1 LHGRNIYNAQ
11 GIYERNNKWVENP
24 LAALKYTSISTAF
37 VNKDLI
43 PDTAKTTQKVFA
55 LGIHTTLLKIHRK
68 GYANDLADKIAKW
81 HTAAIK
87 EMTDNKDLIRDL
99 GILGS
104 DPADADKRAALI
116 ARYADQKSHIAL
128 GDIKELINQ
137 KPVLNLD
144 LAGAYSVYGVT
155 DQQAKTGRIGGWAT
169 LSSYISLSK
178 LPDNKNYFEIS
189 ASARYLSDDCTT
201 VYGSRGEFKG
211 GCKNVVMKNSTL
223 WADVAHPILIG
234 THGSTPNPVVLEDL
248 TYQNLDILDHMEP
261 QIDYQGCL
269 SLNAGDSNLIRNV
282 RFDNIRIE
290 NFRHGQLVN
299 LRVFFNKK
307 YCTSP
312 GRGIENVL
320 FRNVTYNGNNALT
333 SIIAGYDDLRKVKNI
348 TFENL
353 RINGKLITDKMPDK
367 PGWYKTGDMAGFF
380 IGEHVENVT
389 FKGGYRLEKLT

>member
-1 LHGRNIYNAQ
+1 MKKLIVILALAAAARATAQTTIPPVTLKDLAVPSSPAFMITDITPTLVQNPATPKAFVLGVAESYQQSGTGFPNNYSAEFTPYWWIRLHGRNIYNAQ

-55 LGIHTTLLKIHRK
+55 LGIHTTLLRIHHK
-68 GYANDLADKIAKW
+68 GYATDLADKIAKW

-116 ARYADQKSHIAL
+116 ARYADKSSHIAL
-128 GDIKELINQ
+128 DDIKDLINK

-189 ASARYLSDDCTT
+189 ASARYLSDH
-201 VYGSRGEFKG
+201 FQ
-211 GCKNVVMKNSTL
+211 KNEQ
-223 WADVAHPILIG
+223 G
-234 THGSTPNPVVLEDL
+234 
-248 TYQNLDILDHMEP
+248 
-261 QIDYQGCL
+261 QI
-269 SLNAGDSNLIRNV
+269 ARA
-282 RFDNIRIE
+282 DNIDVGGKAGFSFSQLSVGVE
-290 NFRHGQLVN
+290 SLYRHTRGVAPGSVRTVGIINVKLSDNLYVN
-299 LRVFFNKK
+299 GSFGKDF
-307 YCTSP
+307 
-312 GRGIENVL
+312 
-320 FRNVTYNGNNALT
+320 
-333 SIIAGYDDLRKVKNI
+333 AGPN
-348 TFENL
+348 
-353 RINGKLITDKMPDK
+353 KLISAF
-367 PGWYKTGDMAGFF
+367 GINWGF
-380 IGEHVENVT
+380 GKEKVD
-389 FKGGYRLEKLT
+389 LE